1 MSEATA
7 EDQPPPKAQS
17 LVHETRQPFDLSDE
31 LQAKVDALDLGESVA
46 HVKAEGYGYIYDPAP
61 LAFTERLRDAILRT
75 APESE
80 GPRGTNMLLDK
91 DPVFAEVALNP
102 KLLAMVE
109 ILCGKGALL
118 SQVTST
124 VIPKQADAPRKGGLH
139 ADQTWTPAPFPE
151 HNQTATFC
159 WACDE
164 YTQEGGSRR
173 GSCPTPIG
181 FAATPRRRKSPQRTA
196 SSPRPVRRAPSY
208 SGTAPSGTA
217 GGTRTI
223 GGERVVLHIT
233 FSRLAMRPIE
243 NYDFLGEDWLAD
255 KPYEMRVLLGRE
267 DFLNKGG
274 TMAHMDKI
282 VQTMNWAKNLAS
294 LRPSKKHRGPTAR
307 QLDPTANHNRGHARK
322 QAEVTAR
329 ASPTGPIRRRTLLIP
344 PPCIRKTGD
353 VLGFDGGT
361 AEPIPVHRPRFR
373 PADDRD
379 QVVPPK
385 ERSIDALDWPRSVR
399 RCAVR
404 RAPR

>member
-1 MSEATA
+1 MSEAAA
-7 EDQPPPKAQS
+7 EDQQPKAQS

-31 LQAKVDALDLGESVA
+31 LKAKVDALGLAESVA

-61 LAFTERLRDAILRT
+61 IAFTQRLREAIVRT
-75 APESE
+75 AAGSE
-80 GPRGTNMLLDK
+80 GPRGMNMLLDK

-124 VIPKQADAPRKGGLH
+124 VIPKQADEQRKGGLH

-164 YTQEGGSRR
+164 YTTEGGATRVVPNSHRLRR
-173 GSCPTPIG
+173 HPTAEEIAAEDGIISTACPAGTVVFWNGSIWH
-181 FAATPRRRKSPQRTA
+181 S
-196 SSPRPVRRAPSY
+196 
-208 SGTAPSGTA
+208 

-243 NYDFLGEDWLAD
+243 NYDHLGEDWLAD

-267 DFLNKGG
+267 DFLATPQGG
-274 TMAHMDKI
+274 FAHGMKLPRA
-282 VQTMNWAKNLAS
+282 MNWAKS
-294 LRPSKKHRGPTAR
+294 
-307 QLDPTANHNRGHARK
+307 
-322 QAEVTAR
+322 
-329 ASPTGPIRRRTLLIP
+329 
-344 PPCIRKTGD
+344 
-353 VLGFDGGT
+353 
-361 AEPIPVHRPRFR
+361 
-373 PADDRD
+373 
-379 QVVPPK
+379 
-385 ERSIDALDWPRSVR
+385 
-399 RCAVR
+399 
-404 RAPR
+404 